1 MKIQVVILAAG
12 QGKRMFSKLP
22 KVLHTLAGKPLLEHV
37 ITVARAIEPHL
48 PPIIVYG
55 HQGQELLDKLNHHE
69 NVKWIKQD
77 EQLGTGHALLQALPE
92 IADNTRVLVLYGDVP
107 LISRETLQKL
117 IAATPSDAIG
127 MITAFLPNPH
137 GYGRIIRDQDNQIIR
152 IVEEKDATDTERA
165 ITEINPG
172 IYLVPVKN
180 LKKWL
185 PNLEN
190 NNSQHEYYLTDI
202 IALAVKEDIEIH
214 SVQPDYVE
222 EILGIND
229 KIQLSH
235 LERFYQHQSAIKLM
249 RQGVTIKDPAR
260 LDIRGDVKMG
270 RDVVIDINVILE
282 GNVVIGDEC
291 IIGPNT
297 ILRNVKLG
305 NQIHIK
311 ENTVIED
318 AQIANQ
324 CIIGPFARIRPGTVL
339 SDNVHI
345 GNFVEIKKSLIKQG
359 SKVNHLSYVGDTEV
373 GKGVNIGAG
382 TITCNYDG
390 VNKHKTLIGDH
401 AFIGSGTQL
410 VAPVSIGADAVIGA
424 GSTITQD
431 APPDKLTLARVM
443 QQTVNEWRKPKKE

>member
-1 MKIQVVILAAG
+1 MTIQVVILAAG
-12 QGKRMFSKLP
+12 QGKRMYSKLP
-22 KVLHTLAGKPLLEHV
+22 KVLHPLAGKPLLLHV
-37 ITVARAIEPHL
+37 IDVALSIEPKL

-55 HQGQELLDKLNHHE
+55 HQGQELLDTLAHHE
-69 NVKWIKQD
+69 NVKWVKQT
-77 EQLGTGHALLQALPE
+77 EQLGTGHALLQTLPE
-92 IADNTRVLVLYGDVP
+92 IADDARVLVLYGDVP
-107 LISRETLQKL
+107 LLSKETLQKL
-117 IAATPSDAIG
+117 INATPADAIG

-137 GYGRIIRDQDNQIIR
+137 GYGRIIRDQQNQMIR
-152 IVEEKDATDTERA
+152 IVEEKDATEVERA
-165 ITEINPG
+165 INEINPG
-172 IYLVPVKN
+172 IYLLPVKY

-190 NNSQHEYYLTDI
+190 KNSQHEYYLTDI
-202 IALAVKEDIEIH
+202 IALAVKENIKIY
-214 SVQPDYVE
+214 SVQPDYIE

-229 KIQLSH
+229 RIQLSH

-249 RQGVTIKDPAR
+249 RQGVTIVDPAR
-260 LDIRGDVKMG
+260 LDIRGEVKVG
-270 RDVVIDINVILE
+270 RDVVIDVNVIFE
-282 GNVVIGDEC
+282 GSVVIGDEC

-297 ILRNVKLG
+297 ILRNVTLG

-311 ENTVIED
+311 ENTVIENS
-318 AQIANQ
+318 QIANL
-324 CIIGPFARIRPGTVL
+324 CMIGPFARIRPGTVL

-345 GNFVEIKKSLIKQG
+345 GNFVEVKNSSIKQG
-359 SKVNHLSYVGDTEV
+359 SKVNHLSYVGDSEV

-390 VNKHKTLIGDH
+390 VNKHKTIIGDH

-431 APPDKLTLARVM
+431 APPDKLTLARVT
-443 QQTVNEWRKPKKE
+443 QQTVSEWRKPKKK